1 MEITFV
7 YLVLNHTNNLLNPES
22 DKINVYK
29 NELKSASKSID
40 SIFEVVYKYHIE
52 PEENFKMYQGFES
65 FQSIKKGTL
74 LASSDGQDIYSN
86 YSAKLFMPLYQKSGN
101 DGFFIIKVIPQFF
114 LRLSELLRNSK
125 ADQVLTFLPGI
136 SWYDKSKGILK
147 ANLKVTRFLAK
158 SIFHLFGY
166 RNKQIDKNYLLLYN
180 RERVAKKAMYKNEKW
195 YKKTV
200 AK

>member
-1 MEITFV
+1 
-7 YLVLNHTNNLLNPES
+7 
-22 DKINVYK
+22 
-29 NELKSASKSID
+29 
-40 SIFEVVYKYHIE
+40 
-52 PEENFKMYQGFES
+52 
-65 FQSIKKGTL
+65 
-74 LASSDGQDIYSN
+74 
-86 YSAKLFMPLYQKSGN
+86 MPLYQKSGN